1 MVKPSENGSQS
12 VAPFLKKCYEM
23 VDDEA
28 TDSIISWGQNNDSFV
43 IWDMTE
49 FSVHLLPKY
58 FKHSNFSSFIRQ
70 LNIYG
75 FRKIDTDR
83 WEFANDGFVRG
94 QKDLLKNIARR
105 KYSQGSEQRKL
116 LQQQQPPPQQLANF
130 IGSCENNEN
139 IELWKEVENLKTDK
153 NAVMQELVKLR
164 QYQETADNKM
174 LLLKDRLQGMEKSQQ
189 QLLSFLIM
197 AMQSPGFLVQLLQ
210 PKENNWRMAE
220 ASNMLEQAAED
231 GETVASDHMI
241 IRYQPP
247 MDGTPKPALTPMID
261 GNPHESDNSSDGM
274 KDFWM
279 NIDFVKV
286 LMDES
291 HTPFIPPDLHD
302 DGAWEKLLLGD
313 AFLENNDDGNQDKE
327 GPINSGMEMEVTG
340 SGTHLE
346 RSRSF
351 ERLLQNMGK
360 SQNLEIEQLVNGSQL
375 DKSQNLELLTEQMGH
390 LTSKSTELHGTP

>member
-12 VAPFLKKCYEM
+12 IAPFLKKCYEM
-23 VDDEA
+23 VDDES
-28 TDSIISWGQNNDSFV
+28 TDAIISWSQNNDSFI

-49 FSVHLLPKY
+49 FSVHLLPKF

-75 FRKIDTDR
+75 FRKIDTDS

-105 KYSQGSEQRKL
+105 KHSPGSEQRKP
-116 LQQQQPPPQQLANF
+116 LQQQPLQQLENTV
-130 IGSCENNEN
+130 GSCENNEN
-139 IELWKEVENLKTDK
+139 TALWKEVENLKTDK
-153 NAVMQELVKLR
+153 NALMQELVKLT
-164 QYQETADNKM
+164 QFQETADSKV
-174 LLLKDRLQGMEKSQQ
+174 LLLKEHLQGMEKSQQ

-197 AMQSPGFLVQLLQ
+197 AMQSPGFLVQLIQ

-220 ASNMLEQAAED
+220 PSNMLEQVTED
-231 GETVASDHMI
+231 GEPIASDNMI
-241 IRYQPP
+241 VRYQPP
-247 MDGTPKPALTPMID
+247 VDGTSKPVLAPVVD
-261 GNPHESDNSSDGM
+261 CENPHESDNSSDGT

-302 DGAWEKLLLGD
+302 DGAWEKLLLGNT
-313 AFLENNDDGNQDKE
+313 FLENNDDGNQDKQI
-327 GPINSGMEMEVTG
+327 PMNSGMEME
-340 SGTHLE
+340 
-346 RSRSF
+346 
-351 ERLLQNMGK
+351 
-360 SQNLEIEQLVNGSQL
+360 NLEIEPLVNGSPL
-375 DKSQNLELLTEQMGH
+375 EKSPDLELLTDQMGH
-390 LTSKSTELHGTP
+390 LTSKSTKPHRTP

>member
-12 VAPFLKKCYEM
+12 IAPFLKKCYEM
-23 VDDEA
+23 VDDES
-28 TDSIISWGQNNDSFV
+28 TDAIISWSQNNDSFI

-49 FSVHLLPKY
+49 FSVHLLPKF

-105 KYSQGSEQRKL
+105 KHSPGSEQRKP
-116 LQQQQPPPQQLANF
+116 LQQQPLQQLENTV
-130 IGSCENNEN
+130 GSCENNEN
-139 IELWKEVENLKTDK
+139 TALWKEVENLKTDK
-153 NAVMQELVKLR
+153 NALMQELVKLT
-164 QYQETADNKM
+164 QFQETADNKV
-174 LLLKDRLQGMEKSQQ
+174 LLLKERLQGMEKSQQ

-197 AMQSPGFLVQLLQ
+197 AMQSPGFLVQLIQ

-220 ASNMLEQAAED
+220 PSNMLEQVTED
-231 GETVASDHMI
+231 GEPIASDNMI
-241 IRYQPP
+241 VRYQPP
-247 MDGTPKPALTPMID
+247 VDGTSKPVLAPVVD
-261 GNPHESDNSSDGM
+261 CENPHESDNSSDGT

-302 DGAWEKLLLGD
+302 DGAWEKLLLGNT
-313 AFLENNDDGNQDKE
+313 FLENNDDGNQDKE
-327 GPINSGMEMEVTG
+327 IPMNSGMEME
-340 SGTHLE
+340 
-346 RSRSF
+346 
-351 ERLLQNMGK
+351 
-360 SQNLEIEQLVNGSQL
+360 
-375 DKSQNLELLTEQMGH
+375 
-390 LTSKSTELHGTP
+390 

>member
-12 VAPFLKKCYEM
+12 IAPFLKKCYEM
-23 VDDEA
+23 VDDES
-28 TDSIISWGQNNDSFV
+28 TDAIISWSQNNDSFI

-49 FSVHLLPKY
+49 FSVHLLPKF

-105 KYSQGSEQRKL
+105 KHSPGSEQRKP
-116 LQQQQPPPQQLANF
+116 LQQQPLQQLENTV
-130 IGSCENNEN
+130 GSRENNEN
-139 IELWKEVENLKTDK
+139 TALWKEVENLKTDK
-153 NAVMQELVKLR
+153 NALMQELVKLT
-164 QYQETADNKM
+164 QFQETADSKV
-174 LLLKDRLQGMEKSQQ
+174 LLLKERLQGMEKSQQ

-197 AMQSPGFLVQLLQ
+197 AMQSPGFLVQLIQ
-210 PKENNWRMAE
+210 PKENNWCMAE
-220 ASNMLEQAAED
+220 PSNMLEQVTED
-231 GETVASDHMI
+231 GEPIASDNMI
-241 IRYQPP
+241 VRYQPP
-247 MDGTPKPALTPMID
+247 VDGTSKPVLAPVVD
-261 GNPHESDNSSDGM
+261 CENPHESDNSSDGT

-302 DGAWEKLLLGD
+302 DGAWEKLLLGNT
-313 AFLENNDDGNQDKE
+313 FLENNDDGNQDKQI
-327 GPINSGMEMEVTG
+327 PMNSGMDMEVTD
-340 SGTHLE
+340 SETHSE
-346 RSRSF
+346 KSCSF
-351 ERLLQNMGK
+351 EQLLKNMGK
-360 SQNLEIEQLVNGSQL
+360 SQNLEIEPLVNGSPL
-375 DKSQNLELLTEQMGH
+375 EKSPDLELLTDQMGH
-390 LTSKSTELHGTP
+390 LTSKSTKPHRTP

>member
-12 VAPFLKKCYEM
+12 IAPFLKKCYEM
-23 VDDEA
+23 VDDES
-28 TDSIISWGQNNDSFV
+28 TDAIISWSQNNDSFI

-49 FSVHLLPKY
+49 FSVHLLPKF

-105 KYSQGSEQRKL
+105 KHSPGSEQRKP
-116 LQQQQPPPQQLANF
+116 LQQQPLQQLENTV
-130 IGSCENNEN
+130 GSRENNEN
-139 IELWKEVENLKTDK
+139 TALWKEVENLKTDK
-153 NAVMQELVKLR
+153 NALMQELVKLT
-164 QYQETADNKM
+164 QFQETADSKV
-174 LLLKDRLQGMEKSQQ
+174 LLLKERLQGMEKSQQ

-197 AMQSPGFLVQLLQ
+197 AMQSPGFLVQLIQ
-210 PKENNWRMAE
+210 PKENNWCMAE
-220 ASNMLEQAAED
+220 PSNMLEQVTED
-231 GETVASDHMI
+231 GEPIASDNMI
-241 IRYQPP
+241 VRYQPP
-247 MDGTPKPALTPMID
+247 VDGTSKPVLAPVVD
-261 GNPHESDNSSDGM
+261 CENPHESDNSSDGT

-302 DGAWEKLLLGD
+302 DGAWEKLLLGNT
-313 AFLENNDDGNQDKE
+313 FLENNDDGNQDKQI
-327 GPINSGMEMEVTG
+327 PMNSGMDME
-340 SGTHLE
+340 
-346 RSRSF
+346 
-351 ERLLQNMGK
+351 
-360 SQNLEIEQLVNGSQL
+360 NLEIEPLVNGSPL
-375 DKSQNLELLTEQMGH
+375 EKSPDLELLTDQMGH
-390 LTSKSTELHGTP
+390 LTSKSTKPHRTP